1 MAHGKDEVSASTKEF
16 IDLENNNNN
25 DNNNNDN
32 ENQINN
38 EKKNNDISKID
49 VNSQYNEP
57 SGLHFKFVMI
67 IANNLRNLIVA
78 YFIVNVTF
86 SFEFPTFCCLGW
98 LTYLIVKC
106 HVMRKFRVR
115 YIEN

>member
-1 MAHGKDEVSASTKEF
+1 MAHSIDEASTKES

-32 ENQINN
+32 ENQFNN

-49 VNSQYNEP
+49 DFNSQYNEP

-67 IANNLRNLIVA
+67 IANNLKSLIVA
-78 YFIVNVTF
+78 YFIVIVTF

-98 LTYLIVKC
+98 LTYLIGLK
-106 HVMRKFRVR
+106 RL
-115 YIEN
+115 IILE